1 MCATASCSAASGD
14 SSTSCV
20 GTASGNSDAATRDP
34 ANIGATAAVLVAR
47 VTISSAIVG
56 TATGYD
62 GSAADDGSP
71 ADDGTATD
79 GTTSNCCT
87 ASNCATTDSTAA
99 SCATSGAA
107 AD

>member
-1 MCATASCSAASGD
+1 MCASASCSAASGY

-34 ANIGATAAVLVAR
+34 ANIGAAAAVLVAR
-47 VTISSAIVG
+47 VTISSAIVR
-56 TATGYD
+56 TATGY
-62 GSAADDGSP
+62 DGSP

-99 SCATSGAA
+99 SCATAGSTAA
-107 AD
+107 LAPD